1 MISGLIFW
9 LQAGEEI
16 VGGIGCRLHAD
27 VLPAL
32 PPALPHASGA
42 STAQGATSEAS
53 SAALLTLASQR
64 LFGLAG
70 MVVPENTP

>member
-1 MISGLIFW
+1 MISVLVFW

-27 VLPAL
+27 V

>member
-1 MISGLIFW
+1 MIAALFVGLH
-9 LQAGEEI
+9 AGEKF
-16 VGGIGCRLHAD
+16 GGANRGRLQD
-27 VLPAL
+27 DL
-32 PPALPHASGA
+32 PPCPSRTRPFASA
-42 STAQGATSEAS
+42 AQGATSEAS